1 MRIAEL
7 RIELVTGG
15 VVTEYMKVKSGKQ
28 LEKRLNK
35 MIRRGELGIGAVM
48 IDMDNVLQMGVK
60 WHELH

>member
-15 VVTEYMKVKSGKQ
+15 VVTEFMKVKSEKQ